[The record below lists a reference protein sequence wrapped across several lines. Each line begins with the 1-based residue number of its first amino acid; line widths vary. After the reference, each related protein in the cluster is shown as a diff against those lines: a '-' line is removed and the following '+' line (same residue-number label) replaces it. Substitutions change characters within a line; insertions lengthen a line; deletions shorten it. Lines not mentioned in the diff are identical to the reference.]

1 MSFSIK
7 EIITLNQLFGV
18 GSKLLYQLEK
28 QQGDTLLQR
37 LSACHVFIKENG
49 RSIPIEQRH
58 ISQAEQQAEWILQ
71 QSQAQNIRLL
81 SYYDDNFPTSLK
93 MITNIKGEPK
103 HPFLLYYKGDLSALH
118 YPCVAIVGT
127 RQPTVQGKRASFYL
141 AEQFA
146 KEELCIVSGLAL
158 GCDTYGHQ
166 GALSVGGRT
175 IAFLAHGLDTIFPPE
190 NRRLAQNIINNKGLL
205 LSEHPI
211 GTPFSKYNFISRDRL
226 QAGMS
231 LATIVIQTGTEG
243 GTMHV
248 ANATLNA
255 GKKLFVCH
263 FNDEVTRNAI
273 ITQGN
278 KLLAQQGAIYL
289 KGSDDL
295 HLIANSIKGNSR

>member
-18 GSKLLYQLEK
+18 GSKLLYQVEK

-49 RSIPIEQRH
+49 RNIPIEQRH

-71 QSQAQNIRLL
+71 QSQTQNILLL

-93 MITNIKGEPK
+93 MITNIKGEPD

-127 RQPTVQGKRASFYL
+127 RHPTVQGKRASYYL

-158 GCDTYGHQ
+158 GCDSYGHQ

-190 NRRLAQNIINNKGLL
+190 NRRIAQNIINNKGLL
-205 LSEHPI
+205 LSEYPI

>member
-18 GSKLLYQLEK
+18 GSKLLYQVEK

-37 LSACHVFIKENG
+37 LSACHIFIKENG

-71 QSQAQNIRLL
+71 QSQTQNIHLL
-81 SYYDDNFPTSLK
+81 SYYDDKFPTSLK
-93 MITNIKGEPK
+93 EITNVKGEPD

-127 RQPTVQGKRASFYL
+127 RQPTVQGKRASYYL

-205 LSEHPI
+205 LSEYPI

>member
-18 GSKLLYQLEK
+18 GSKLLYQVEK
-28 QQGDTLLQR
+28 QHGDTLLQR

-49 RSIPIEQRH
+49 RNIPIEQRH

-81 SYYDDNFPTSLK
+81 SYYDDKFPTSLK
-93 MITNIKGEPK
+93 EITNVKGEPD

-127 RQPTVQGKRASFYL
+127 RHPTVQGKRASYYL

-158 GCDTYGHQ
+158 GCDSYGHQ

-175 IAFLAHGLDTIFPPE
+175 IAFLANGLDTIFPPE

-205 LSEHPI
+205 LSEYPI